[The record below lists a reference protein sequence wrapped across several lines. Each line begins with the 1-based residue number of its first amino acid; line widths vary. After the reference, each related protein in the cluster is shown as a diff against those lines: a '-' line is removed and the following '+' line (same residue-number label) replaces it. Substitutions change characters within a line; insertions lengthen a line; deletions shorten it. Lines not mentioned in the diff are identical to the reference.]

1 MKNKINKILWSLDF
15 IIYMIF
21 TYIYRSDG
29 LEYQLAKEGSKL
41 HKVYIH
47 GEPEYSYL
55 YYNSASPMLSKIG
68 LMGMLV
74 TSLIFIGYGTYL
86 STIYIKKK
94 VVHLYNKLTNI
105 VIVIVVSFY
114 KELFTLIS
122 VCWLENNLCYILKV
136 IF

>member
-15 IIYMIF
+15 IIYMLF

-86 STIYIKKK
+86 STIYIKKPA
-94 VVHLYNKLTNI
+94 NKKSRLN
-105 VIVIVVSFY
+105 
-114 KELFTLIS
+114 
-122 VCWLENNLCYILKV
+122 
-136 IF
+136 

>member
-1 MKNKINKILWSLDF
+1 
-15 IIYMIF
+15 MIF

-55 YYNSASPMLSKIG
+55 YYNSASTMLSKIG

-94 VVHLYNKLTNI
+94 VVHSYNKYCYSNSCFILIRI
-105 VIVIVVSFY
+105 VI
-114 KELFTLIS
+114 T
-122 VCWLENNLCYILKV
+122 YITKIYLY
-136 IF
+136 

>member
-94 VVHLYNKLTNI
+94 VVHSYNKFTNI
-105 VIVIVVSFY
+105 VIVIVVSFLY
-114 KELFTLIS
+114 ALLLHILQRFI
-122 VCWLENNLCYILKV
+122 YINFCMLV
-136 IF
+136 GE